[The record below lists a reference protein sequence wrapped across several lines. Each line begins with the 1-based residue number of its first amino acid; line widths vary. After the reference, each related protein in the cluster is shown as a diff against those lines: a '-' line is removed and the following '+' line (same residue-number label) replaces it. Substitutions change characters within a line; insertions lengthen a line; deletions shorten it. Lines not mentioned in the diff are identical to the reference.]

1 MTMPGLHEIY
11 DNAFFEEWGR
21 LNQPY
26 MDSAVVIADELFRV
40 FAPARMIDLGCGCGV
55 YSHLFAE
62 KGVDVVAVDGVQ
74 PSARFAFDIPIELRD
89 LTVPFDNPWGAFDL
103 AFCVDVGEHIPE
115 SMRDTFLANITQF
128 SDRLLLACAPQGQ
141 RGHHHVNEQPKRYWV
156 RHLAEHGM
164 IYNKTETGKL
174 CEAFKVLRPPLMW
187 MWEHISVYERRQ

>member
-1 MTMPGLHEIY
+1 MAMPGLHEIY
-11 DNAFFEEWGR
+11 DDSFFEEWGR
-21 LNQPY
+21 LNQAY

-40 FAPARMIDLGCGCGV
+40 FAPTRMVDLGCGCGV

-74 PSARFAFDIPIELRD
+74 PPARFAFDIPIELRD
-89 LTVPFDNPWGAFDL
+89 LTEPFANPWGAFDL

-115 SMRDTFLANITQF
+115 AMRDPFLANITQF
-128 SDRLLLACAPQGQ
+128 SDRLLLACAPKGQ

-174 CEAFKVLRPPLMW
+174 CEAFKGLRPPLMW